1 MPAPVI
7 IVDYDPSWPELFE
20 LLREK
25 IAGVVGELAL
35 TIEHVG
41 SASVPGLA
49 AKPIIDIDIVIDEH
63 VDPSSIIRR
72 LETLGYAH
80 EGDGGIPGRE
90 AFSPP
95 PGGPCHHLYLCSET
109 CPAYLE
115 HILFRDYLRSHP
127 DAATA
132 YGELKKQLAER
143 YRTDRVG
150 YGREKTE
157 FVTGIL
163 QLARESGHH
172 S

>member
-20 LLREK
+20 LLRER
-25 IAGVVGELAL
+25 IARVVGDLAL

-41 SASVPGLA
+41 STSVPGLA
-49 AKPIIDIDIVIDEH
+49 AKPIIDIDIVIDEYI
-63 VDPSSIIRR
+63 DPASVIQR
-72 LETLGYAH
+72 LGTLGYAH

-95 PGGPCHHLYLCSET
+95 PGGPYHHLYLCTET
-109 CPAYLE
+109 CPAYRE

-127 DAATA
+127 DVAKV
-132 YGELKKQLAER
+132 YGDLKKQLAEQ

-163 QLARESGHH
+163 RLAREGGDH